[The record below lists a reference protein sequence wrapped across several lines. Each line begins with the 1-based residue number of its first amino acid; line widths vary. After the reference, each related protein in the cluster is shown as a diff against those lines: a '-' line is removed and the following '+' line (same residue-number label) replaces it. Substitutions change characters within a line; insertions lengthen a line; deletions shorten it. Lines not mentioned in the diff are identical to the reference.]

1 MMMTTTMMMMRGG
14 FCWPQQHG
22 GGDKAHY
29 IRIERERER
38 LFCVQSSFL
47 GVKKE
52 EKKKTLKFK
61 DSNMT
66 FESLN

>member
-1 MMMTTTMMMMRGG
+1 MMMMTTMMMMRGG

-29 IRIERERER
+29 IRIERERASF
-38 LFCVQSSFL
+38 LCTVFFL